1 MHNDLDNLPDGWEG
15 VNLNSEA
22 LKKVQDEQQA
32 KAMEIASQFHQ
43 CFSTDAG
50 QYVLDRLKTITI
62 DRPVLNPNSTQF
74 GAGMREG
81 ENGIVRQILAQ
92 IELAEKQ

>member
-1 MHNDLDNLPDGWEG
+1 MPNDLDNLPGGREG
-15 VNLNSEA
+15 GNLNSEA
-22 LKKVQDEQQA
+22 LKKAQKEQQA

-50 QYVLDRLKTITI
+50 QYVLERLKTVTI
-62 DRPVLNPNSTQF
+62 NRPVLDPNSTQF

-81 ENGIVRQILAQ
+81 ENSLVRQILAQ
-92 IELAEKQ
+92 IELAEQQ